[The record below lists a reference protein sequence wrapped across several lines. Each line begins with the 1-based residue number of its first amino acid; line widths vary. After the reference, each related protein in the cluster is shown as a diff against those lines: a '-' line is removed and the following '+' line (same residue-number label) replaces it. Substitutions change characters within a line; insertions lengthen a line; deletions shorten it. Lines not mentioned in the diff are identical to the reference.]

1 MEPIGFAMVTLPER
15 HFILPHH
22 AMQFQKILSPI
33 ANQLYQD
40 IIFSILDNVNLEF
53 SLPPLEGVEY

>member
-1 MEPIGFAMVTLPER
+1 MVTLPER

-33 ANQLYQD
+33 ANLLYQE